1 MLQYFVDDGRLYNAG
16 NYRHIVLLAFLTLS
30 NIYVEDTF

>member
-1 MLQYFVDDGRLYNAG
+1 VYDGRFDYAG

-30 NIYVEDTF
+30 DIYVEYSF